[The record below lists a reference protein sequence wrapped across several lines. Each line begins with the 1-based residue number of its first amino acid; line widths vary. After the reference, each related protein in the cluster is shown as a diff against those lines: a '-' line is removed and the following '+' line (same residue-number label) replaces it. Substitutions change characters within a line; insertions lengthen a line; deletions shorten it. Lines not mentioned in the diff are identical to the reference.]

1 MKYCENYQNVTQR
14 TGVSKCWWKNGADR
28 FAQVR
33 VATNLQFMKIQYLQN
48 ARKRGMPVGQWN
60 FVTVVGKT
68 RMLEQ
73 EWKLLNPSLPFPDT
87 YQTHL
92 PALHIVTQLAAFVVL
107 QFLAKNKDWK
117 SPREQLVSGLTNWK
131 PNPAAIF
138 PAFLNSQEGSR
149 RWGTEVRGQGSRSFF
164 LLRKAEL
171 CGWRNC
177 IGYRAESA
185 GSEPLGDGFP
195 LPL

>member
-1 MKYCENYQNVTQR
+1 
-14 TGVSKCWWKNGADR
+14 
-28 FAQVR
+28 
-33 VATNLQFMKIQYLQN
+33 MKIQYLQN

-73 EWKLLNPSLPFPDT
+73 EWKLLNPSLPRYLPDPPPCSS
-87 YQTHL
+87 YSHSAGSFCC
-92 PALHIVTQLAAFVVL
+92 PAVSCQEQRLKISRRAISVRVDQLE
-107 QFLAKNKDWK
+107 AKPW
-117 SPREQLVSGLTNWK
+117 SYL
-131 PNPAAIF
+131 
-138 PAFLNSQEGSR
+138 PAFLSSQEGSR

-164 LLRKAEL
+164 VLRKAEL